1 MPVMDEEVD
10 QVPMMAE
17 APCEAEPTNWM
28 EIDGKN
34 YHMAQI
40 NGEGEQYLRDE
51 NGYFFDMD
59 MN

>member
-10 QVPMMAE
+10 QVPMMA
-17 APCEAEPTNWM
+17 EAEPTNWM